1 MATGQVL
8 TVFSVAALEVGL
20 KRASERFQQ
29 TSDWQVALCF
39 NTAPELMAKLRDG
52 WRADVWIAPTP
63 VLLHAASLGVVGK
76 LQTLAQ
82 VGVGV
87 AVAQGQA
94 LPDISSLEAW
104 QSAVRQA
111 SAIFYTHASSG
122 QHVHGLLSSMGV
134 LDDGRTHLRRFD
146 NGEDMLL
153 ALSHAGTPPG
163 AMAMGAISEIQTF
176 AHRGVALVGP
186 LPSAIAHQTIYAL
199 AIDEQ
204 SPRLHFA
211 QRWAALCRP
220 ADVWGDVASTGI
232 EPL

>member
-20 KRASERFQQ
+20 KRVSERFQQ
-29 TSDWQVALCF
+29 TSDWAVALCF

-52 WRADVWIAPTP
+52 WRADVWIAPSP
-63 VLLHAASLGVVGK
+63 VLMHAASLGVVGQM
-76 LQTLAQ
+76 QTLAQ

-94 LPDISSLEAW
+94 LPDISSLGAW

-111 SAIFYTHASSG
+111 SAVFYTHASSG
-122 QHVHGLLSSMGV
+122 QHVHRLLSAMGV

-186 LPSAIAHQTIYAL
+186 LPAAIAHQTIYAL
-199 AIDEQ
+199 AMDEQ

-211 QRWAALCRP
+211 QRWAAMCRS
-220 ADVWGDVASTGI
+220 ADVWGGVSSTGI